1 MQKPKCSQLLQ
12 RSKEEVTQAIAPVLL
27 QAQRLAP
34 VKLEEV
40 HQKCIDAN
48 PVLPKEYL
56 LPNGDYKSGVLLTF
70 CDLLLTSWRANTF
83 NAQNC
88 IGN

>member
-1 MQKPKCSQLLQ
+1 VAKALAQPL
-12 RSKEEVTQAIAPVLL
+12 
-27 QAQRLAP
+27 AQRLAP

-56 LPNGDYKSGVLLTF
+56 FIKWGLQIRS
-70 CDLLLTSWRANTF
+70 TSYF
-83 NAQNC
+83 L
-88 IGN
+88 